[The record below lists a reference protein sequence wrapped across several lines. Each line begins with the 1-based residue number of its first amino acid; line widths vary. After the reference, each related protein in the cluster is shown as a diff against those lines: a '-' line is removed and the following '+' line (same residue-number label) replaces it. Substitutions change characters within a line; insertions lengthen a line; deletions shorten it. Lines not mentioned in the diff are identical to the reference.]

1 MTEQGESVRAAKVG
15 RRFAAFETRNF
26 RLYFVGQVLSTV
38 GTWSQTLAVTTLV
51 FDLTGK
57 SSQLGLTV
65 ALQFLPMLL
74 LGAIAGVVADRYDN
88 RRILMTTSFLQGCL
102 AVTYGV
108 LAYTGNVSIL
118 TIDLITV
125 AFGSVSAFERTT
137 MQAFAPQLV
146 PSEHTQSAIA
156 MANTVNGTARMA
168 GPALAGFLVT
178 QAGVAVCFFVNAS
191 SFGLLLVAL
200 ALMRAREIRVRAML
214 TRAHGGIREGLRY
227 VRATPRVRTPI
238 VVMLVIGTISY
249 NFLVTVPSVVEF
261 TFERGADSMGLVFG
275 VSSVGTLIGAY
286 LAAGVAPSN
295 ARVAASLVVMCGA
308 LTSLGLAPTFA
319 WFVVSMV
326 PMGMASAYFQAMLV
340 AMLLHESDAVVRG
353 RVMSLYQ
360 IAWQGTTPIGTPLMG
375 LVAQLTNARVP
386 FVLAAVA
393 TGASAGV
400 LARPKRVERAR
411 ATDS

>member
-308 LTSLGLAPTFA
+308 LTSLGLAPTFD

-411 ATDS
+411 ATNS

>member
-1 MTEQGESVRAAKVG
+1 
-15 RRFAAFETRNF
+15 
-26 RLYFVGQVLSTV
+26 
-38 GTWSQTLAVTTLV
+38 
-51 FDLTGK
+51 
-57 SSQLGLTV
+57 
-65 ALQFLPMLL
+65 
-74 LGAIAGVVADRYDN
+74 
-88 RRILMTTSFLQGCL
+88 
-102 AVTYGV
+102 
-108 LAYTGNVSIL
+108 
-118 TIDLITV
+118 
-125 AFGSVSAFERTT
+125 
-137 MQAFAPQLV
+137 
-146 PSEHTQSAIA
+146 
-156 MANTVNGTARMA
+156 
-168 GPALAGFLVT
+168 
-178 QAGVAVCFFVNAS
+178 
-191 SFGLLLVAL
+191 
-200 ALMRAREIRVRAML
+200 
-214 TRAHGGIREGLRY
+214 LRY

-393 TGASAGV
+393 TGASAAV

>member
-411 ATDS
+411 ATNS

>member
-108 LAYTGNVSIL
+108 LAYTGNESIL
-118 TIDLITV
+118 TVDLITV

>member
-88 RRILMTTSFLQGCL
+88 RHILMTTSFLQGCL

-227 VRATPRVRTPI
+227 VRATPSVRTPI

-393 TGASAGV
+393 TGASAAV